1 MNLIKETQ
9 KLIEEGIASALQER
23 DLPELYHPVSY
34 TFSLGGKRIRPV
46 LLLLSA
52 AMEGMTPK
60 EALPAGLAVEFFH
73 NFTLLHDD
81 IMDVAPIRRGK
92 PSVYTK
98 YGTNTAILSGDAL
111 MIMAYEQLAKC
122 DAQRLPM
129 LLKRFN
135 RCAIEVCEG
144 QQLDI
149 NFESRPRVAID
160 EYLEMIRLKTSVLL
174 GFSMFAGAYLA
185 RGDEA
190 LAEGY
195 YHVGEKMGMAFQ
207 LQDDYLDSFGDS
219 ALFGKR
225 IGGDILMNK
234 KTYLLLKAMQSGNAG
249 MYREI
254 VKWLE
259 MENPDPEEKI
269 EKLKEIYRLSGA
281 AGDAVRLRNRYYESA
296 MRAMSELAG
305 DKEAFRALKSLSER
319 LLMRES

>member
-9 KLIEEGIASALQER
+9 KLIEEGLVLALQTHN
-23 DLPELYHPVSY
+23 LPELYNPVSY

-52 AMEGMTPK
+52 SMEGASQHT
-60 EALPAGLAVEFFH
+60 ALPAGLAVEFFH

-81 IMDVAPIRRGK
+81 IMDAAPLRRGK
-92 PSVYTK
+92 PSVYKK
-98 YGTNTAILSGDAL
+98 YNINTAILSGDVL

-122 DAQRLPM
+122 DANRLPL

-149 NFESRPRVAID
+149 NFENGSHVSID

-174 GFSMFAGAYLA
+174 GFSMFAGAYLSNGNEE
-185 RGDEA
+185 R
-190 LAEGY
+190 AESY
-195 YHVGEKMGMAFQ
+195 YRVGEKMGMAFQ
-207 LQDDYLDSFGDS
+207 IQDDYLDSFGDP

-234 KTYLLLKAMQSGNAG
+234 KTYLLLKALENADAS
-249 MYREI
+249 MYKEI
-254 VKWLE
+254 SKWLE
-259 MENPDPEEKI
+259 MKNPDPDEKI
-269 EKLKEIYRLSGA
+269 EKLKELYRLSGA
-281 AGDAVRLRNRYYESA
+281 ADDAIRMRNSYYESA
-296 MRAMSELAG
+296 MQAMSELGG

-319 LLMRES
+319 LLVRES

>member
-52 AMEGMTPK
+52 AMEGITPK

-81 IMDVAPIRRGK
+81 IMDAAPIRRGK

-111 MIMAYEQLAKC
+111 MIMAYEQLEKC
-122 DAQRLPM
+122 DAQRLPL

-185 RGDEA
+185 RGDEV
-190 LAEGY
+190 LAESY

-254 VKWLE
+254 AKWLE

-281 AGDAVRLRNRYYESA
+281 ADDAVRLRNRYYESA

>member
-9 KLIEEGIASALQER
+9 KLIEEGLVSALKTHN
-23 DLPELYHPVSY
+23 LPELYNPISY

-52 AMEGMTPK
+52 TMEGASQQT
-60 EALPAGLAVEFFH
+60 ALSAALAVEFFH

-81 IMDVAPIRRGK
+81 IMDAAPLRRGK
-92 PSVYTK
+92 PSVYKK
-98 YGTNTAILSGDAL
+98 YNTNTAILSGDVL

-122 DAQRLPM
+122 DANRLPL

-149 NFESRPRVAID
+149 NFENRLHVSID

-185 RGDEA
+185 NGNEEK
-190 LAEGY
+190 AETY
-195 YHVGEKMGMAFQ
+195 YRVGEKMGMAFQ
-207 LQDDYLDSFGDS
+207 IQDDYLDSYGDP

-225 IGGDILMNK
+225 IGGDIMMNK
-234 KTYLLLKAMQSGNAG
+234 KTYLLLKALENADDSL
-249 MYREI
+249 YKEI
-254 VKWLE
+254 SKWLE
-259 MENPDPEEKI
+259 MKNPNPDEKI
-269 EKLKEIYRLSGA
+269 EKLKELYRLSGA
-281 AGDAVRLRNRYYESA
+281 VDDAIRMRNSYYESA
-296 MRAMSELAG
+296 MQAMSKLGA
-305 DKEAFRALKSLSER
+305 DQEAFRALKSLSER